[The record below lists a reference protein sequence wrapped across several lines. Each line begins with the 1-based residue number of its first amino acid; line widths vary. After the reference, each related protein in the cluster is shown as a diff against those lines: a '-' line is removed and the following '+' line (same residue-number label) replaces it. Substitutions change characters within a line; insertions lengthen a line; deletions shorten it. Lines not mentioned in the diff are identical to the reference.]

1 MPRAKEIFSHA
12 IMGRRVVVYS
22 ALLYRVATLKLI
34 MLSKLCLKNLL
45 LLDEHSSDI

>member
-12 IMGRRVVVYS
+12 TMGTRAVVYS

-34 MLSKLCLKNLL
+34 MLSKLCLKT
-45 LLDEHSSDI
+45 